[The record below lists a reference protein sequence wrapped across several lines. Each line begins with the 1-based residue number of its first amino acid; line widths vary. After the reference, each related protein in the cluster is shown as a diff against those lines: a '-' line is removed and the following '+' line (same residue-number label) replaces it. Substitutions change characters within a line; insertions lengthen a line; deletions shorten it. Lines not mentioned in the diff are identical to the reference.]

1 MVIFGL
7 VLLLLALAVIAYMWF
22 ATSGMPAVDI
32 DYGVLNVSLEPFWLF
47 VAGGI
52 ALAAATSGLW
62 MMAVGTRSKA
72 RKAREVRELRR
83 HAKEADRRAERAQDS
98 AALDQPSGAARTSP
112 STTGTRPRGS
122 TTSTTGGPDAPIL
135 PRTQRG
141 EGHDPTGTTGNR
153 SNLDIDPPRH

>member
-7 VLLLLALAVIAYMWF
+7 ILLLLALAVIAYMWF
-22 ATSGMPAVDI
+22 ATAGMPAVEI

-72 RKAREVRELRR
+72 RKAKEVRELRR
-83 HAKEADRRAERAQDS
+83 HAKEADRRAERAEDERQHGRQRRLQIS
-98 AALDQPSGAARTSP
+98 GEPAGIFRPAALRLRPLRVFREDHRRRRAR
-112 STTGTRPRGS
+112 
-122 TTSTTGGPDAPIL
+122 
-135 PRTQRG
+135 
-141 EGHDPTGTTGNR
+141 
-153 SNLDIDPPRH
+153 